1 MSLAKARL
9 DWLSTFVSKKE
20 EGELEYKGMPIDA
33 DDIIAVINHTS
44 FSDRIISIVTSRI
57 KINDRVHR
65 KSCYTVLEEIQKKF
79 IR

>member
-9 DWLSTFVSKKE
+9 DWLSTFVPKKE

-44 FSDRIISIVTSRI
+44 FSDRIISIVTSKVR
-57 KINDRVHR
+57 IND
-65 KSCYTVLEEIQKKF
+65 KQKKKTDKTIIDTIQEQF